1 MQVQNHLGSSSSSCF
16 LFHSIS
22 TAVNGFGKSHWY
34 ISINTSKICVNCIDN
49 SCQPWKTPISS
60 CIENTHLYHTYS
72 FSYIPVAFACLV
84 SILFSSSGPR
94 NLPGHQSALVSM
106 RCILTRYRL
115 SPLFPSLAQLPFYS
129 SEWGFPCKA
138 ATSVCCRDGR

>member
-1 MQVQNHLGSSSSSCF
+1 MQNHLGSSSSSCF
-16 LFHSIS
+16 LFHSNS

-34 ISINTSKICVNCIDN
+34 ISINMSKIYVNCIDN
-49 SCQPWKTPISS
+49 NCQPWKTPISS
-60 CIENTHLYHTYS
+60 CTENTHLYHTYS
-72 FSYIPVAFACLV
+72 FSYVPPPFVYLV
-84 SILFSSSGPR
+84 SILFSSSGLR

-106 RCILTRYRL
+106 RCILTQYRL

-138 ATSVCCRDGR
+138 ATFMCCRDGR